1 MIAGYHQLQV
11 SEAEKREAMGG
22 ADVAPNIAGG
32 RAEKPGSGGAPNLHI
47 VENLYRSCARCGLKQ
62 GFGCACNRDAGD
74 VTHSGV
80 RVMPRR

>member
-1 MIAGYHQLQV
+1 MQI

-22 ADVAPNIAGG
+22 ADVSPNTAGR
-32 RAEKPGSGGAPNLHI
+32 RAEKPGSGGAPNLHV

-62 GFGCACNRDAGD
+62 GFGCVCNRGAGD
-74 VTHSGV
+74 VANSGV